1 MKSQLSIVHA
11 GWIAVAALL
20 WLLAG
25 AAALAAEPA
34 SITAIDA
41 RSGIVT
47 ARGAPN
53 TFTLQFKVTDAALL
67 KSLQVGQVVRADL
80 GAKKV
85 SVYSASPCCG
95 IVGMTG
101 QASMNAP
108 GDPFGGGGPKTKVT
122 KDDFPNCSTCRGD
135 CKVCTDSN
143 MECRCTQ
150 IATGSSPGPEDDLWS
165 CHCTGSEPKIPG
177 WKK

>member
-1 MKSQLSIVHA
+1 MKSSIVPT
-11 GWIAVAALL
+11 GRIAVAALL

-25 AAALAAEPA
+25 AAALAAEPVM
-34 SITAIDA
+34 ITAIDA

-53 TFTLQFKVTDAALL
+53 TFTLQFKVTDTALL
-67 KSLQVGQVVRADL
+67 KSLQVGQVIKADL
-80 GAKKV
+80 GTQKI
-85 SVYSASPCCG
+85 SVNSAAPCCG
-95 IVGMTG
+95 ILSMTG
-101 QASMNAP
+101 QASTNAP
-108 GDPFGGGGPKTKVT
+108 GDPFGGGGPKTKLT
-122 KDDFPNCSTCRGD
+122 KDDFPNCSTCKGD

-150 IATGSSPGPEDDLWS
+150 IATGSSPGTEDDLWS

-177 WKK
+177 RKK